1 MRAFTPPSVL
11 PRILLVECHDRMR
24 RMQVRFLSRT
34 FAVDFAS
41 TGDEALAM
49 ARTRTYAAVVADV
62 ARGDDLGGP
71 DLLRALR
78 ALPLHRSTPVIAV
91 TGPLSPDDGHALI
104 GAGFS
109 FHVARPFRWDS
120 LLDVVRHAVGGS
132 VPVRLP
138 SGDGAPLGPAG
149 SAFGLPLA
157 VPAGTPGP
165 PDALP
170 RWRPLADL

>member
-49 ARTRTYAAVVADV
+49 ARTRTYAAVVTDV
-62 ARGDDLGGP
+62 SLTDDLCGG

-109 FHVARPFRWDS
+109 FHLARPFRWDT
-120 LLDVVRHAVGGS
+120 LLDVVRHAVGQG
-132 VPVRLP
+132 LGADAYG
-138 SGDGAPLGPAG
+138 GDGAGDGMASAPTAVVAAAGP
-149 SAFGLPLA
+149 
-157 VPAGTPGP
+157 
-165 PDALP
+165 ALP
-170 RWRPLADL
+170 RWRPLAEL